1 MAHIICL
8 LDSDEETST
17 GAVSAAS
24 RTSRN
29 FSASSSACGGGSHAA
44 AIDLTDDAVEA
55 MPGPAAGQA
64 SERHICAICGVP
76 VPRGPEAYVLNECRQ
91 TGCRRRNHRKCLE
104 AHVARELAEK
114 VPDEVGCPACGKQ
127 LSIRD
132 ITELSRDVDGK
143 RPSFGASPS
152 SKRHKNTAGWPLA
165 SSPSVSMGHS
175 AGGAIGR
182 VAGSASATK
191 RIMKELQ
198 AIQRSSD
205 SASQGIAV
213 RVPDEAD
220 AYHWHAEFFDFE
232 KGSPLAKDLSRV
244 PGGRIVLSVR
254 FSSAFPSAPPY
265 VRVIRPRFAF
275 RTGHVT
281 IGGSIC
287 TEMLTNQGWTPTMTM
302 ESVLLGI
309 RTNMLIGGA
318 RLDLRITA
326 DYSEQEARIAFDR
339 MVREHGWF

>member
-1 MAHIICL
+1 MAQVVCL
-8 LDSDEETST
+8 LDSDDETSCT
-17 GAVSAAS
+17 AATIQPSVPS
-24 RTSRN
+24 R
-29 FSASSSACGGGSHAA
+29 ASSSARGSGSQSA

-55 MPGPAAGQA
+55 CPAAEAQT
-64 SERHICAICGVP
+64 SERHICALCGVL
-76 VPRGPEAYVLNECRQ
+76 VPRGAEAYVLNECRQ

-104 AHVARELAEK
+104 GHVARELAEK
-114 VPDEVGCPACGKQ
+114 VPDEVCCPSCGKQ

-143 RPSFGASPS
+143 RPSLVASPA
-152 SKRHKNTAGWPLA
+152 SKRHKSTGAWPPSSSSFAGQP
-165 SSPSVSMGHS
+165 
-175 AGGAIGR
+175 AGGALGR
-182 VAGSASATK
+182 VAGSAPATK

-198 AIQRSSD
+198 AIQRAAP
-205 SASQGIAV
+205 SASQGISV
-213 RVPDEAD
+213 HVPDEAD

-232 KGSPLAKDLSRV
+232 KGSPLAKDLART
-244 PGGRIVLSVR
+244 PTGRILLSVR

-265 VRVIRPRFAF
+265 IRVIRPRFAF

-326 DYSEQEARIAFDR
+326 DYSEQEARVAFDR

>member
-1 MAHIICL
+1 MALRATICL
-8 LDSDEETST
+8 LDSDEETSYT
-17 GAVSAAS
+17 GTITNASVAS
-24 RTSRN
+24 R
-29 FSASSSACGGGSHAA
+29 ASHSGGGSQTA

-55 MPGPAAGQA
+55 TPGPAVDQTL
-64 SERHICAICGVP
+64 ERHICALCGVA
-76 VPRGPEAYVLNECRQ
+76 VPRGPGAYVLNGCRQ
-91 TGCRRRNHRKCLE
+91 SGCRRRNHRKCLE
-104 AHVARELAEK
+104 AHVAQELAEK

-132 ITELSRDVDGK
+132 ITELSRDIDGN
-143 RPSFGASPS
+143 RPSAEASPA
-152 SKRHKNTAGWPLA
+152 SKRHKSTGPWPPA
-165 SSPSVSMGHS
+165 SSS
-175 AGGAIGR
+175 ASIGRPGGGALGR

-198 AIQRSSD
+198 AIQRSPEA
-205 SASQGIAV
+205 ASQGIAV
-213 RVPDEAD
+213 SVPDEAD
-220 AYHWHAEFFDFE
+220 AYHWQAEFFDFE

-302 ESVLLGI
+302 ESVLLGV

-326 DYSEQEARIAFDR
+326 DYSEQEARMAFDR